1 LIAKDFHRVGFS
13 EPEISGSSLGREGLI
28 LAGMALLLGCAVPM
42 LLLSGLPNPQYDW
55 SALVAV
61 AVTFYSAV
69 RLALYSGRGEQRLL
83 KLTFWVFVYVFMG
96 LTPLLQIAARTFPY
110 AIFYFRPQTLTAELI
125 VALGLFSYEMGYA
138 RAFRSDG
145 SLVRKFGAALSGY
158 QVSQQRLL
166 LLTGVALVL
175 SVALVMLNGGIAAVL
190 EPREQMVADL
200 HESVGGEG
208 MAKLEVIRNL
218 MQVSPVVSAF
228 IWWSWIVKRRRQGIV
243 IGSKI
248 YLVFIVV
255 LCIATLTCNPFN
267 GSRYLFA
274 SFAVS
279 ALMVTIRDKRWF
291 SPTAVLVLVA
301 SLMWLY
307 PAVGSLREADQG
319 SMLPDLGVSAV
330 DEQLTNGY
338 DFDGFRSIIDGVS
351 YVEHDGLAWGRQLL
365 GTMTFWVPREYWD
378 NKPRATGEIV
388 SINVGYLFT
397 NISSPLWEEAYVDW
411 GMAGVIVMF
420 FLYGRGSAILDDWHQ
435 ERSEDVN
442 FGGVLVTFLAGYQF
456 YTLRGSLWAAVAYLI
471 PIVVLSVVVC
481 KREGWFKVADETR
494 IDQTLSN
501 FTIRHQTVVYP
512 R

>member
-1 LIAKDFHRVGFS
+1 LIAKNFHQAGFNETAS
-13 EPEISGSSLGREGLI
+13 LGSSLAREGFI
-28 LAGMALLLGCAVPM
+28 LAAMALLLGCAVPL
-42 LLLSGLPNPQYDW
+42 LLLSGIPNPQYDW

-61 AVTFYSAV
+61 AVTFYSAA
-69 RLALYSGRGEQRLL
+69 RLALYAGRGEQRLL

-96 LTPLLQIAARTFPY
+96 LTPLLQIVARTFPY

-138 RAFRSDG
+138 TGLRSNG

-158 QVSQQRLL
+158 RVSQQRLL
-166 LLTGVALVL
+166 LLTDVALVL

-208 MAKLEVIRNL
+208 MAKLEIIRNL

-228 IWWSWIVKRRRQGIV
+228 IWWSWIVKRRRQGIT
-243 IGSKI
+243 IGPKM
-248 YLVFIVV
+248 YLVFVVV
-255 LCIATLTCNPFN
+255 LCVATLTCNPFN

-319 SMLPDLGVSAV
+319 AMPDLGVSAV
-330 DEQLTNGY
+330 DAQLTNGY

-351 YVEHDGLAWGRQLL
+351 YVQHDGLAWGRQLL

-411 GMAGVIVMF
+411 GMAGVLIMF
-420 FLYGRGSAILDDWHQ
+420 FLYGRGSVILDDWHE
-435 ERSEDVN
+435 ERSQEVN

-481 KREGWFKVADETR
+481 RREGWFKVVNDSR
-494 IDQTLSN
+494 MDQTLSN
-501 FTIRHQTVVYP
+501 LTIPHQPALYH

>member
-1 LIAKDFHRVGFS
+1 MIANDFHRVGFN
-13 EPEISGSSLGREGLI
+13 EAENSGKSLGKEGFI
-28 LAGMALLLGCAVPM
+28 LAAMALLLGCAVPL

-61 AVTFYSAV
+61 AVTIYSAV
-69 RLALYSGRGEQRLL
+69 RLALYAGRGEHRLL

-138 RAFRSDG
+138 RGSRLDG
-145 SLVRKFGAALSGY
+145 SLVRKFGAALSEY
-158 QVSQQRLL
+158 RVSQQRLL
-166 LLTGVALVL
+166 LLTAAALVL
-175 SVALVMLNGGIAAVL
+175 SIVLVMLNGGIAAVL

-208 MAKLEVIRNL
+208 MAKLEIIRNL
-218 MQVSPVVSAF
+218 MQVSPVVAAF
-228 IWWSWIVKRRRQGIV
+228 IWWSWILKRRRQGIT
-243 IGSKI
+243 IGPKI
-248 YLVFIVV
+248 YLVFVIV
-255 LCIATLTCNPFN
+255 LCVATLTCNPFN

-279 ALMVTIRDKRWF
+279 ALMVAIRDKPWF
-291 SPTAVLVLVA
+291 SPASVLLLVA

-319 SMLPDLGVSAV
+319 SVLPDLGVSAV
-330 DEQLTNGY
+330 DEQLTTGY

-365 GTMTFWVPREYWD
+365 GVMTFWFPREYWD

-411 GMAGVIVMF
+411 GMAGVVVMF
-420 FLYGRGSAILDDWHQ
+420 FLYGRGSAVLDDWHE
-435 ERSEDVN
+435 ERSEEVN

-471 PIVVLSVVVC
+471 PIVVLSVIVC
-481 KREGWFKVADETR
+481 KRDGWFKVDNNARNES
-494 IDQTLSN
+494 LSK
-501 FTIRHQTVVYP
+501 FAIRP
-512 R
+512 RPAVSYT